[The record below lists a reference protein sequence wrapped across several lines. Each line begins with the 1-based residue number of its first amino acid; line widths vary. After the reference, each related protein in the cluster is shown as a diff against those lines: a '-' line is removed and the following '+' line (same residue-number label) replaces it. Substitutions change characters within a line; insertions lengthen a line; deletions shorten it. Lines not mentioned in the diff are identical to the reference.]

1 MSVMEYLKVK
11 QQVLSDLEWQLVNQ
25 TFTKN
30 EVEKTLRQNIPA
42 LISQFRRPPAPIHFS
57 QLTPTSNNKINSNH
71 NLGEGYIPDEN
82 VKKMEVARI
91 STEILAAGIQN
102 IKWTNLECLPAM
114 QSRDIRQLSEAN
126 FSFLGIKQDSPVFT
140 ISASRKGNLLNKQ
153 LELNSVLGFLE
164 KNAVPVF
171 DGILQQKYKNIN
183 NYEPLLKVYQNK
195 NTVYLAVFEED
206 GQGFE
211 GSYIYC
217 FEKDP
222 AYQLKHKQQIDNN
235 QNKRGIK

>member
-25 TFTKN
+25 TFTKL
-30 EVEKTLRQNIPA
+30 EVERTLRQNIPS
-42 LISQFRRPPAPIHFS
+42 LMSQFKRPPSPVHLS
-57 QLTPTSNNKINSNH
+57 QLTPRSDNKIDENQ
-71 NLGEGYIPDEN
+71 NLGQGHIFDEN
-82 VKKMEVARI
+82 IKKMEIARI
-91 STEILAAGIQN
+91 STEIIAAGIQN
-102 IKWTNLECLPAM
+102 VKWTNLQDLPAM
-114 QSRDIRQLSEAN
+114 QLKDIQNLSEAN
-126 FSFLGIKQDSPVFT
+126 FSFLGIKKNAPIFT
-140 ISASRKGNLLNKQ
+140 ISASRKGNLLNSQ

-164 KNAVPVF
+164 KNSVPVF
-171 DGILQQKYKNIN
+171 EGILEQTYKNIQ

-195 NTVYLAVFEED
+195 NMVYLAVFEKD

-222 AYQLKHKQQIDNN
+222 TYKLQNQQTIETSS
-235 QNKRGIK
+235 QKRGIK